1 VNLEGFSSTSG
12 FDFEFEF
19 FFWWEALRIVRDVE
33 AGIERRVRHIALL
46 CGSKN
51 RGIEVVG
58 GIEDSERLQEGG
70 SVVLFHFSDEAFK
83 ILVRRPPPAKLH
95 TASSFRNLPHM
106 WLTAVRLSNNQVF
119 IGPERRSAVAV
130 LPYVRPIPGKL
141 LPTVA
146 VVFPTFKNFSSPKI
160 IKDSNKSHT
169 PPPYSNKRSL
179 AHITLSNSII
189 CSN

>member
-1 VNLEGFSSTSG
+1 MYATLHSSAAARTAGLKSSEASST
-12 FDFEFEF
+12 
-19 FFWWEALRIVRDVE
+19 VR
-33 AGIERRVRHIALL
+33 GSRKGL
-46 CGSKN
+46 CG
-51 RGIEVVG
+51 VVPLLRSG
-58 GIEDSERLQEGG
+58 LQN
-70 SVVLFHFSDEAFK
+70 
-83 ILVRRPPPAKLH
+83 LVRRPPPAKLH

-119 IGPERRSAVAV
+119 IGPECRSAVAV
-130 LPYVRPIPGKL
+130 LPYVRPIPGRL

-179 AHITLSNSII
+179 AHITLSNSIN

>member
-1 VNLEGFSSTSG
+1 MNLEGFSRTSG

-19 FFWWEALRIVRDVE
+19 FFWFEALRILRDVE

-58 GIEDSERLQEGG
+58 GIEYSQRLQEGALWCC
-70 SVVLFHFSDEAFK
+70 STSPIRPSK

-119 IGPERRSAVAV
+119 IGSERRSAVAV

-141 LPTVA
+141 LPAVA

-169 PPPYSNKRSL
+169 PPP
-179 AHITLSNSII
+179 
-189 CSN
+189 